1 MKTVALTFVLALAA
15 ASADAATIRVPA
27 DAATIQQAINAAA
40 PGDTVLVAPG
50 TYIENLTFLGK
61 AIAVVSEAGPAV
73 TIIDGNQAGSVVQ
86 FTSGETRAALLQGFT
101 IQNGAAGSNGGGGI
115 FIRNSSPTIAENWIL
130 ANGACSGAGIMS
142 NFGSPL
148 IQGNRIARNYL
159 FGCTGGF
166 GLGVYIGGDSAAEL
180 IGNAITDNS
189 GMAHGGGLTLFAAG
203 RAVVRSNVIARNV
216 TFGFSPCTQGGGI
229 WMVNFSQIIFTDNLV
244 AGNAAGCGGGMYWS
258 GSTGVNTFV
267 NNTFAD
273 NDAPQGSAIQ
283 FSGADSRH
291 LIYNNILIGKAGQ
304 PAVYCS
310 NSSGTPSPVMNTSDV
325 YSSGSQA
332 FAGTC
337 TDQTGLR
344 GNVSVDPLFVRQ
356 PSSGIDGDYHLQMGS
371 PAIDAGDNTA
381 PQLPAVDLDGGTRV
395 FDGNFDGDARVDMG
409 AYEFFVNNTPPT
421 AAAGDDQ
428 TVAAGANC
436 VATVTLNGTGSSD
449 PDGDPLT
456 YAWSGPFGTAA
467 GATPSVS
474 LPPGTHTIT
483 LSVSDG
489 RGGSSSDTVVVT
501 VVDTTPP
508 VIQSATASPSV
519 LPNPNKQMVAVR
531 VTVSASDS
539 CGGSVS
545 CRIVSVTS
553 NEPIDASDAVITGA
567 LTVNLRAAR
576 SPKGSGRIYTITVEC
591 VDASGNASTKTATV
605 TVPR

>member
-1 MKTVALTFVLALAA
+1 
-15 ASADAATIRVPA
+15 
-27 DAATIQQAINAAA
+27 
-40 PGDTVLVAPG
+40 
-50 TYIENLTFLGK
+50 
-61 AIAVVSEAGPAV
+61 
-73 TIIDGNQAGSVVQ
+73 
-86 FTSGETRAALLQGFT
+86 
-101 IQNGAAGSNGGGGI
+101 
-115 FIRNSSPTIAENWIL
+115 
-130 ANGACSGAGIMS
+130 
-142 NFGSPL
+142 
-148 IQGNRIARNYL
+148 
-159 FGCTGGF
+159 
-166 GLGVYIGGDSAAEL
+166 
-180 IGNAITDNS
+180 
-189 GMAHGGGLTLFAAG
+189 
-203 RAVVRSNVIARNV
+203 
-216 TFGFSPCTQGGGI
+216 
-229 WMVNFSQIIFTDNLV
+229 
-244 AGNAAGCGGGMYWS
+244 
-258 GSTGVNTFV
+258 
-267 NNTFAD
+267 
-273 NDAPQGSAIQ
+273 
-283 FSGADSRH
+283 
-291 LIYNNILIGKAGQ
+291 
-304 PAVYCS
+304 
-310 NSSGTPSPVMNTSDV
+310 
-325 YSSGSQA
+325 
-332 FAGTC
+332 
-337 TDQTGLR
+337 
-344 GNVSVDPLFVRQ
+344 
-356 PSSGIDGDYHLQMGS
+356 
-371 PAIDAGDNTA
+371 
-381 PQLPAVDLDGGTRV
+381 
-395 FDGNFDGDARVDMG
+395 VDMG